1 MGERPVAMVTTSDQ
15 SLVFSPAVLLLTL
28 RGSGSGK
35 IIFVSMSPELSRPQK
50 LQVFIGDL
58 LTTVSLSSGTWH
70 SFLKGLS

>member
-28 RGSGSGK
+28 RGSASGK